1 MTVPIV
7 TLNIFPPKYSV
18 TGIRAEDK
26 TNSVVIITGSCPIP
40 NSGNTLGMIYR
51 GPKAPNNTSGCS
63 WNPAD
68 SMGCICLLP
77 KINGVATVAT
87 SVLYGPDTYLFTPA
101 IGEQNV
107 RVVGSYRLQ
116 TGYDHG
122 VMYTGPLDLIGLE
135 DHRRWDTIDMNSGVA
150 GSTVANTILH
160 STMGDVIVGNYDL
173 VDGSVAD
180 GKFNAFIYFHNVNV
194 GTKYFDLKQLL
205 GLPDS
210 KLVTAYGV
218 WRNNTHSN
226 TNSTSY
232 TIAGGLRDRKDN
244 TGVNVGFLVDF
255 DTSNFTTRNLTEFPF
270 GNVPGALTHFEGIT
284 RYGELMT
291 NYGPRYYSLAAT
303 GDKQNVNRGAAFAV
317 VERNSQNGSF
327 FPNAEWQPVQ
337 GTTDGF
343 TTGNTVLE
351 NNVYGIYST
360 SASPLDFQSYVAENL
375 PVR

>member
-1 MTVPIV
+1 MTNPIV
-7 TLNIFPPKYSV
+7 TLNIFPPNYSV
-18 TGIRAEDK
+18 TGIRSEDK
-26 TNSVVIITGSCPIP
+26 TNTVVIITGSCPIQ
-40 NSGNTLGMIYR
+40 NSENTLGMIYR

-63 WNPAD
+63 WNPID

-77 KINGVATVAT
+77 KINGAVT
-87 SVLYGPDTYLFTPA
+87 SILYGPDTPLFTRS
-101 IGEQNV
+101 IGDQNI

-122 VMYTGPLDLIGLE
+122 VMYTGPLDVKGLE
-135 DHRRWDTIDMNSGVA
+135 DPGKWDTIDMDSGVA
-150 GSTVANTILH
+150 GSAVANTILH

-173 VDGSVAD
+173 VQGSVAD
-180 GKFNAFIYFHNVNV
+180 GKFNAFIYYHNVDG
-194 GTKYFDLKQLL
+194 GTKYFDLRQLL
-205 GLPDS
+205 GLPES

-232 TIAGGLRDRKDN
+232 TIAGGLRDRNDT
-244 TGVNVGFLVDF
+244 TGLNVGFLVDF
-255 DTSNFTTRNLTEFPF
+255 DTSDFTTSNLTEFPF

-291 NYGPRYYSLAAT
+291 DYGPRYYSLAAT
-303 GDKQNVNRGAAFAV
+303 GDKHDVNRGAAFAV
-317 VERNSQNGSF
+317 VERNPDDGSF
-327 FPNAEWQPVQ
+327 FANADWQPVH
-337 GTTDGF
+337 GPTTTRF

-360 SASPLDFQSYVAENL
+360 SDTTLDFQSYVAENL
-375 PVR
+375 PVT